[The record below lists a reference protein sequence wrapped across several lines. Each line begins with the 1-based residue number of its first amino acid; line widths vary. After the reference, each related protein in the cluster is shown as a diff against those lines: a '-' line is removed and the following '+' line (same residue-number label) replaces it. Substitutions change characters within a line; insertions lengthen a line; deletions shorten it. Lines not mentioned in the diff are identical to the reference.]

1 MIENLE
7 FGIYTGLGRHRHLR
21 NSVIQSKFT
30 HTFLKFRSDFKLVH
44 LYFFFLFFP
53 ETMLNKNSI
62 VV

>member
-1 MIENLE
+1 MIENIE

-44 LYFFFLFFP
+44 LYFFSFFSRDNA
-53 ETMLNKNSI
+53 L
-62 VV
+62 

>member
-7 FGIYTGLGRHRHLR
+7 FGIYTGLGRHRRLR

-44 LYFFFLFFP
+44 LYFFSFFP